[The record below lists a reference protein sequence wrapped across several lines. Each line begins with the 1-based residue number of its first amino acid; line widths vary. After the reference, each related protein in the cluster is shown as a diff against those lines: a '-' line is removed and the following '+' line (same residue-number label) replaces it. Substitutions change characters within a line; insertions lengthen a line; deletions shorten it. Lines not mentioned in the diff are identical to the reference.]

1 MKKNL
6 ARALAVLVAVTLV
19 PGTAFA
25 DKGRDGKNEG
35 KHEGKA
41 QPGRNS
47 PFTNIPVSGTS
58 VDGNTFKGFMDIAG
72 FVSDEFG
79 KPKAIGLLTGS
90 ITDRFGNTVNVAN
103 EAVTVPVTGGVGSA
117 QTKAIGTQQLACTI
131 LDLALAPL
139 DLNLLGLTVH
149 LDQVVLILNA
159 VPGAG
164 NLLGNLLCAVA
175 GLLDGLA
182 LGPAVAQLLNH
193 LVAIL
198 AQL

>member
-6 ARALAVLVAVTLV
+6 ARALAVLLAVSLM
-19 PGTAFA
+19 PGVAFA
-25 DKGRDGKNEG
+25 DKGRNEGRHEG

-41 QPGRNS
+41 QPGSNS

-79 KPKAIGLLTGS
+79 KPKAIGVITGS
-90 ITDRFGNTVNVAN
+90 ITDRFGNTTNVFN
-103 EAVTVPVTGGVGSA
+103 EVVTMPVTGGSTPTKGISA
-117 QTKAIGTQQLACTI
+117 QQTAACSI
-131 LDLALAPL
+131 LNLVLQPL

-149 LDQVVLILNA
+149 LDQVALVLNA

-164 NLLGNLLCAVA
+164 NLLGNLLCAVT

-182 LGPAVAQLLNH
+182 LGPAVAQLLNAVSG
-193 LVAIL
+193 LL
-198 AQL
+198 AAL